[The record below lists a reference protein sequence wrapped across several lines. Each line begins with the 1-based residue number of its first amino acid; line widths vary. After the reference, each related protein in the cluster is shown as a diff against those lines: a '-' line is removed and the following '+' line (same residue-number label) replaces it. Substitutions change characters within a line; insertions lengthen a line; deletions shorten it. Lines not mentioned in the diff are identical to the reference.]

1 MIFELI
7 LFGGAAAV
15 FLDNRRSRPSAPF
28 CQRLTKGCLSCPK
41 LCHRKKGRQMAQ
53 TVRDLVTDRQ
63 QQQLKL
69 ELEPTQAAALA
80 KLRQENQRT
89 MLLSLTA
96 FSFSL
101 LGKLILP
108 FVSVSIAIM
117 LYLLTKNI
125 ADIKKDFQRG
135 QYVSTH
141 LLGLVMVLGLI
152 VTDNVV
158 FAAISVLSGSFFSML
173 VRLIEENSQQR
184 LISVFSEHPAQVWLL
199 KDGVEMQT
207 DFSSLQRGDRIV
219 VNAGELIPAD
229 GSITDGEG
237 LVDQHLLTGESLPA
251 EKSVGDAV
259 AAATLLLSGRLVI
272 AVAGSGEAA
281 MAAEINQVLK
291 RTQQYKDTLVLRG
304 RRIYEQFAPVTLGLS
319 AVTLP
324 VLGADAALA
333 VLWSDMGSIVADA
346 GAGALFNAL
355 QLLAQEGILVKDGRV
370 FETLQ
375 DIDTVVFDKTGILTL
390 SQPTVGKIHL
400 FAAADEKTVLGYAA
414 AAEYRQQHPIAQAIL
429 ARAAAEQLAVP
440 LLEKI
445 LSVAGGGVKVSA
457 DGQTIVVGSTRFTEQ
472 EGIVLPE
479 ASLPVRQQAASS
491 GHTLIYVSVDRR
503 LAGILELEPALR
515 PEAVSVI
522 RQLQE
527 RNIRC
532 CILSGD
538 QESAVRHAAKQL
550 GIEEYCTG
558 ALPADKYHYINELQK
573 QGRSVCFI
581 GDGLNDVMA
590 LKNVHVSVSMKGA
603 ADAAVNTAQIVF
615 TDGNLE
621 KLIRLFDRSNEFEE
635 LMQRNYFISV
645 APSVF
650 TIAGV
655 YLLYFRINASFA
667 IFSASCMAAF
677 CNTAWPLLGKCGDNV
692 KILPHAEDKTS
703 K

>member
-1 MIFELI
+1 M
-7 LFGGAAAV
+7 
-15 FLDNRRSRPSAPF
+15 
-28 CQRLTKGCLSCPK
+28 
-41 LCHRKKGRQMAQ
+41 
-53 TVRDLVTDRQ
+53 RDLVTDRHR
-63 QQQLKL
+63 QQLKL

-80 KLRQENQRT
+80 KVRQENQQT

-108 FVSVSIAIM
+108 LVSVSIAIM

-141 LLGLVMVLGLI
+141 LLGLVMILGLI

-158 FAAISVLSGSFFSML
+158 FAAISVLSSSFFSML
-173 VRLIEENSQQR
+173 VRLINENSQQK

-199 KDGVEMQT
+199 QDGVEMQT
-207 DFSSLQRGDRIV
+207 DFSSLQRGDLIV
-219 VNAGELIPAD
+219 VNAGEMIPAD

-251 EKSVGDAV
+251 EKSSGDAV
-259 AAATLLLSGRLVI
+259 AAATLLLSGRLVV
-272 AVAGSGEAA
+272 AVAGSGEAG
-281 MAAEINQVLK
+281 MAAEVNEALD

-333 VLWSDMGSIVADA
+333 VLWSDMGSIAADA
-346 GAGALFNAL
+346 GAGALFNSL
-355 QLLAQEGILVKDGRV
+355 QLLAQEGILVKDGRI

-375 DIDTVVFDKTGILTL
+375 DVDTVVFDKTGILTL
-390 SQPTVGKIHL
+390 PQPTVGKIHL
-400 FAAADEKTVLGYAA
+400 FAAADEKTVLCHAA

-429 ARAAAEQLAVP
+429 AHAAAEQLAVP
-440 LLEKI
+440 LPEKTI
-445 LSVAGGGVKVSA
+445 SVAGGGVKVSA
-457 DGQTIVVGSTRFTEQ
+457 DGQTIVVGSARFLEQ
-472 EGIVLPE
+472 EGVVLPE
-479 ASLPVRQQAASS
+479 AALLVQQAASS
-491 GHTLIYVSVDRR
+491 GHTLIYVSADSR
-503 LAGILELEPALR
+503 LVGILELEPALR
-515 PEAVSVI
+515 PEAASII
-522 RQLQE
+522 RQLQK

-538 QESAVRHAAKQL
+538 QESAVRHAAEQL
-550 GIEEYCTG
+550 GIEEYCTA
-558 ALPADKYHYINELQK
+558 ALPVDKYNYINELQK
-573 QGRSVCFI
+573 QGRSVCFV

-590 LKNVHVSVSMKGA
+590 LKNAHVSVSMKGA
-603 ADAAVNTAQIVF
+603 ADAAVHTAQIIF

-621 KLIRLFDRSNEFEE
+621 KLLKFFDRSNEFQE
-635 LMQRNYFISV
+635 LMKRNYFISV

-655 YLLYFRINASFA
+655 YLLHFRITASFV
-667 IFSASCMAAF
+667 IFSASCAAAF
-677 CNTAWPLLGKCGDNV
+677 CNTAWPLLEKCGDKV
-692 KILPHAEDKTS
+692 KILPHAEDKNL